1 MYNINRF
8 CNISA
13 KSYERGAV
21 MLLEFRFKN
30 FKTFQEETLFSM
42 TPAQKIKDIEYS
54 VLKTKIGKKEYK
66 GLSSAVIYGPNAS
79 GKTNI
84 ISALEVF
91 KSIVLK
97 GNIKNG
103 DYVFASANET
113 IRKLELIPNLSLN
126 TPTPVEF
133 EIKFI
138 ENGLLYQYG
147 IEVNLGVFL
156 DADYNRKILSETLS
170 VNEKMIFTRSSSLEI
185 GDISKISDMLI
196 AAFDENASKNMAQSN
211 LNDEELFLTGLFKSL
226 YSSQIAN
233 NIVDWFRDKCRVL
246 LRANLI
252 ASEPYVESAE
262 NNQAFMDIT
271 LNRAIKHF
279 GIHGNN
285 IAYVKSNDNNEMSP
299 YSILP
304 NGKAI
309 PVDVFESY
317 GTERFLNIFPVVIE
331 TLQTGATLIVDEFD
345 ASLHPMALMSIVGA
359 FHNDEINRKGA
370 QLIFNTHNP
379 IFLNKN
385 LFRRDE
391 IKFVDRD
398 DNTGIS
404 NHYSLSDFGTS
415 GPNGVRNTEDY
426 MKNYFINRYGSIR
439 NIDFSDILE
448 ERMESVMN
456 EES

>member
-1 MYNINRF
+1 
-8 CNISA
+8 
-13 KSYERGAV
+13 
-21 MLLEFRFKN
+21 MLLEFKFKN
-30 FKTFQEETLFSM
+30 FKTFQKETVFSM
-42 TPAQKIKDIEYS
+42 TPANKIKDIEYS

-84 ISALEVF
+84 ISALEIF
-91 KSIVLK
+91 KSIILK

-103 DYVFASANET
+103 DYAFTSPNEAVK
-113 IRKLELIPNLSLN
+113 KLELIPNLSLDK
-126 TPTPVEF
+126 PQPVEL

-138 ENGLLYQYG
+138 TGGIVYQYG
-147 IEVNLGVFL
+147 IRLDLGTFL
-156 DADYNRKILSETLS
+156 DLKYTRKILGETLFI
-170 VNEKMIFTRSSSLEI
+170 NEKMVFKRDSSLKI
-185 GDISKISDMLI
+185 GDINVISDMLI
-196 AAFDENASKNMAQSN
+196 AAFDKNASENMAQNN

-226 YSSQIAN
+226 YSAQIAN
-233 NIVDWFRDKCRVL
+233 NITEWFKNKCKVL
-246 LRANLI
+246 LRANLMTI
-252 ASEPYVESAE
+252 EPYIEKAE
-262 NNQAFMDIT
+262 KNQAFMDKT
-271 LNRAIKHF
+271 LNQAIKLF

-299 YSILP
+299 YSILS

-309 PVDVFESY
+309 PVEIFESY
-317 GTERFLNIFPVVIE
+317 GTERFLNIFPIIIE

-359 FHNDEINRKGA
+359 FHNDEINKKGA

-404 NHYSLSDFGTS
+404 THYSLSDFGTS

-448 ERMESVMN
+448 ERMESVSN

>member
-1 MYNINRF
+1 
-8 CNISA
+8 
-13 KSYERGAV
+13 
-21 MLLEFRFKN
+21 MLLEFKFSN
-30 FKTFQEETLFSM
+30 FKTFQKETLFSM

-54 VLKTKIGKKEYK
+54 VLKTKTDKKEYK
-66 GLSSAVIYGPNAS
+66 GLPSAVIYGPNAS

-97 GNIKNG
+97 GNIQNG
-103 DYVFASANET
+103 DYIFASTNEA
-113 IRKLELIPNLSLN
+113 IRKLELIPNLSLK
-126 TPTPVEF
+126 TPKPVEF
-133 EIKFI
+133 EVKFI
-138 ENGLLYQYG
+138 ENGMLYQYG
-147 IEVNLGVFL
+147 IKVDLGVFL
-156 DADYNRKILSETLS
+156 DGSYNRKILEETLLI
-170 VNEKMIFTRSSSLEI
+170 NEKMIFTRASSLEI
-185 GDISKISDMLI
+185 GDLNDISDILI
-196 AAFDENASKNMAQSN
+196 AAFDKKASKNMAQSN

-226 YSSQIAN
+226 YSAQIAN
-233 NIVDWFRDKCRVL
+233 NITDWFRDKCKVI
-246 LRANLI
+246 LRANFMMI
-252 ASEPYVESAE
+252 SPDGGSIKTNHTFI
-262 NNQAFMDIT
+262 NNTFQ
-271 LNRAIKHF
+271 RAIKHF
-279 GIHGNN
+279 GIHGNE
-285 IAYVKSNDNNEMSP
+285 IVYMKSKENGEMVP

-304 NGKAI
+304 DGKAI
-309 PVDVFESY
+309 PVDIFESY
-317 GTERFLNIFPVVIE
+317 GTERFLSIFPLIVQ
-331 TLQTGATLIVDEFD
+331 TLQTGSTLIVDEFD

-359 FHNDEINRKGA
+359 FHNDEINKKGA

-448 ERMESVMN
+448 ERMESVVN
-456 EES
+456 EEG

>member
-1 MYNINRF
+1 MD
-8 CNISA
+8 
-13 KSYERGAV
+13 KP
-21 MLLEFRFKN
+21 
-30 FKTFQEETLFSM
+30 Q
-42 TPAQKIKDIEYS
+42 
-54 VLKTKIGKKEYK
+54 
-66 GLSSAVIYGPNAS
+66 
-79 GKTNI
+79 
-84 ISALEVF
+84 
-91 KSIVLK
+91 
-97 GNIKNG
+97 
-103 DYVFASANET
+103 
-113 IRKLELIPNLSLN
+113 
-126 TPTPVEF
+126 PVEF

-138 ENGLLYQYG
+138 TGGIVYQYG
-147 IEVNLGVFL
+147 IQIDLGTFL
-156 DADYNRKILSETLS
+156 DSNYNRKILSETLLI
-170 VNEKMIFTRSSSLEI
+170 NEKMIFKRDSSLKI
-185 GDISKISDMLI
+185 GDINVISDMLI
-196 AAFDENASKNMAQSN
+196 AAFDKNASENMAQNN

-226 YSSQIAN
+226 YSSQIVN
-233 NIVDWFRDKCRVL
+233 SITEWFKNKCKVF
-246 LRANLI
+246 LRANLMTI
-252 ASEPYVESAE
+252 EPHIEKAE
-262 NNQAFMDIT
+262 KNQAFMDKT
-271 LNRAIKHF
+271 LNQAIKLF

-299 YSILP
+299 YSILS

-309 PVDVFESY
+309 PVEIFESC
-317 GTERFLNIFPVVIE
+317 GTERFLNIFPIIIE

-359 FHNDEINRKGA
+359 FHNDEINKKGA

-385 LFRRDE
+385 IFRRDE

-415 GPNGVRNTEDY
+415 GPNAVRNTEDY

-448 ERMESVMN
+448 ERMESVTN

>member
-1 MYNINRF
+1 
-8 CNISA
+8 
-13 KSYERGAV
+13 
-21 MLLEFRFKN
+21 MLLDFRFKN

-42 TPAQKIKDIEYS
+42 TPAPKIKDIEYS
-54 VLKTKIGKKEYK
+54 VLKTKIEKKEYK
-66 GLSSAVIYGPNAS
+66 ALSSAVIYGPNAS

-103 DYVFASANET
+103 DYVFASANEA
-113 IRKLELIPNLSLN
+113 IRSLELIPNLSL
-126 TPTPVEF
+126 TEPIPVEF
-133 EIKFI
+133 DIKFI
-138 ENGLLYQYG
+138 ENGVLYQYG
-147 IEVNLGVFL
+147 IKIDLGVFL
-156 DADYNRKILSETLS
+156 DDAYNRKILGETLF
-170 VNEKMIFTRSSSLEI
+170 VNEKLIFTRSSTLEI
-185 GDISKISDMLI
+185 GDINDISDMLI
-196 AAFDENASKNMAQSN
+196 TAFDKKASKKMAQNN
-211 LNDEELFLTGLFKSL
+211 LNSQELFLTGMFKSL
-226 YSSQIAN
+226 YSSQIVN
-233 NIVDWFRDKCRVL
+233 HITDWFKDKCKVF
-246 LRANLI
+246 LRSNFMMI
-252 ASEPYVESAE
+252 SPIAE
-262 NNQAFMDIT
+262 NIKTNHAFIDNT
-271 LNRAIKHF
+271 FQRAIKHF
-279 GIHGNN
+279 GIHGNE
-285 IAYVKSNDNNEMSP
+285 IVYMKSKESNEMTP
-299 YSILP
+299 YSVLS
-304 NGKAI
+304 NEKAV
-309 PVDVFESY
+309 PVDIFESY
-317 GTERFLNIFPVVIE
+317 GTERFLNIFPLILQ

-359 FHNDEINRKGA
+359 FHNDEINKKGA

-398 DNTGIS
+398 DRTGIS

-439 NIDFSDILE
+439 NIDFSDILK

>member
-1 MYNINRF
+1 
-8 CNISA
+8 
-13 KSYERGAV
+13 
-21 MLLEFRFKN
+21 MLLEFKFKN
-30 FKTFQEETLFSM
+30 FKTFQKETLFSM
-42 TPAQKIKDIEYS
+42 TPANKIKDIEYS

-66 GLSSAVIYGPNAS
+66 VLSSAVIYGPNAS

-91 KSIVLK
+91 KSIILK

-103 DYVFASANET
+103 DYAFTSPNEAVK
-113 IRKLELIPNLSLN
+113 KLELIPNLSLDK
-126 TPTPVEF
+126 PQPVEF

-138 ENGLLYQYG
+138 TGGIVYQYG
-147 IEVNLGVFL
+147 IQIDLGTFL
-156 DADYNRKILSETLS
+156 DSNYNRKILSETLLI
-170 VNEKMIFTRSSSLEI
+170 NEKMIFKRDSSLKI
-185 GDISKISDMLI
+185 GDINVISDMLI
-196 AAFDENASKNMAQSN
+196 AAFDKNASENMAQNN
-211 LNDEELFLTGLFKSL
+211 LNECKVF
-226 YSSQIAN
+226 
-233 NIVDWFRDKCRVL
+233 
-246 LRANLI
+246 LRANLMTI
-252 ASEPYVESAE
+252 EPHIEKAE
-262 NNQAFMDIT
+262 KNQAFMDKT
-271 LNRAIKHF
+271 LNQAIKLF

-299 YSILP
+299 YSILS

-309 PVDVFESY
+309 PVEIFESC
-317 GTERFLNIFPVVIE
+317 GTERFLNIFPIIIE

-359 FHNDEINRKGA
+359 FHNDEINKKGA

-385 LFRRDE
+385 IFRRDE

-415 GPNGVRNTEDY
+415 GPNAVRNTEDY

-448 ERMESVMN
+448 ERMESVTN

>member
-1 MYNINRF
+1 
-8 CNISA
+8 
-13 KSYERGAV
+13 
-21 MLLEFRFKN
+21 MLLDFKFKN

-54 VLKTKIGKKEYK
+54 VLKAKIGKKEYK

-103 DYVFASANET
+103 DYVFASANEA
-113 IRKLELIPNLSLN
+113 IKKLELIPNLSLN
-126 TPTPVEF
+126 TPKPVEF
-133 EIKFI
+133 EIRFI
-138 ENGLLYQYG
+138 ENGVLYQYG
-147 IEVNLGVFL
+147 IKVDLGVFL
-156 DADYNRKILSETLS
+156 DGNYNRKILSETLS

-185 GDISKISDMLI
+185 GDVNDISDMLI
-196 AAFDENASKNMAQSN
+196 AAFDKKASENMAQSN
-211 LNDEELFLTGLFKSL
+211 LNDEELFLTGMFKSL
-226 YSSQIAN
+226 YSAQIVN
-233 NIVDWFRDKCRVL
+233 NITDWFRDKCKVF
-246 LRANLI
+246 LRANLMMI
-252 ASEPYVESAE
+252 SPSAE
-262 NNQAFMDIT
+262 NVKTNHAFIDNT
-271 LNRAIKHF
+271 FQKAIKHF
-279 GIHGNN
+279 GIHGNEIVYMKSKESN
-285 IAYVKSNDNNEMSP
+285 EMTPYSVLSND
-299 YSILP
+299 
-304 NGKAI
+304 KAV
-309 PVDVFESY
+309 PVDIFESY
-317 GTERFLNIFPVVIE
+317 GTERFLNIFPLIVQ

-359 FHNDEINRKGA
+359 FHNDEINKKGA

-456 EES
+456 EKS

>member
-1 MYNINRF
+1 
-8 CNISA
+8 
-13 KSYERGAV
+13 
-21 MLLEFRFKN
+21 MLLEFKFKN
-30 FKTFQEETLFSM
+30 FKTFQKETLFSM
-42 TPAQKIKDIEYS
+42 TPANKIKDIEYS

-66 GLSSAVIYGPNAS
+66 VLSSAVIYGPNAS

-91 KSIVLK
+91 KSIILK

-103 DYVFASANET
+103 DYAFTSPNEAVK
-113 IRKLELIPNLSLN
+113 KLELIPNLSLDKSQ
-126 TPTPVEF
+126 PVEF

-138 ENGLLYQYG
+138 TGGIVYQYG
-147 IEVNLGVFL
+147 IQIDLGTFL
-156 DADYNRKILSETLS
+156 DSNYNRKILSETLLI
-170 VNEKMIFTRSSSLEI
+170 NEKMIFKRDSSLKI
-185 GDISKISDMLI
+185 GDINVISDMLI
-196 AAFDENASKNMAQSN
+196 AAFDKNASENMAQNN

-226 YSSQIAN
+226 YSSQIVN
-233 NIVDWFRDKCRVL
+233 SITEWFKNKCKVF
-246 LRANLI
+246 LRANLMTI
-252 ASEPYVESAE
+252 EPHIEKAE
-262 NNQAFMDIT
+262 KNQAFMDKT
-271 LNRAIKHF
+271 LNQAIKLF

-299 YSILP
+299 YSILS

-309 PVDVFESY
+309 PVEIFESC
-317 GTERFLNIFPVVIE
+317 GTERFLNIFPIIIE

-359 FHNDEINRKGA
+359 FHNDEINKKGA

-385 LFRRDE
+385 IFRRDE

-415 GPNGVRNTEDY
+415 GPNAVRNTEDY

-448 ERMESVMN
+448 ERMESVTN

>member
-1 MYNINRF
+1 
-8 CNISA
+8 
-13 KSYERGAV
+13 
-21 MLLEFRFKN
+21 MLLEFKFKN
-30 FKTFQEETLFSM
+30 FKTFQKETLFSM
-42 TPAQKIKDIEYS
+42 TPANKIKDIEYS

-66 GLSSAVIYGPNAS
+66 VLSSAVIYGPNAS

-91 KSIVLK
+91 KSIILK

-103 DYVFASANET
+103 DYAFTSPNEAVK
-113 IRKLELIPNLSLN
+113 KLELIPNLSLDI
-126 TPTPVEF
+126 PQPVEF

-138 ENGLLYQYG
+138 TGGIVYQYG
-147 IEVNLGVFL
+147 IQIDLGTFL
-156 DADYNRKILSETLS
+156 DSNYNRKILSETLLI
-170 VNEKMIFTRSSSLEI
+170 NEKMIFKRDSSLKI
-185 GDISKISDMLI
+185 GDINVISDMLI
-196 AAFDENASKNMAQSN
+196 AAFDKNASENMAQNN

-226 YSSQIAN
+226 YSSQIVN
-233 NIVDWFRDKCRVL
+233 SITEWFKNKCKVF
-246 LRANLI
+246 LRANLMTI
-252 ASEPYVESAE
+252 EPHIEKAE
-262 NNQAFMDIT
+262 KNQAFMDKT
-271 LNRAIKHF
+271 LNQAIKLF

-299 YSILP
+299 YSILS

-309 PVDVFESY
+309 PVEIFESC
-317 GTERFLNIFPVVIE
+317 GTERFLNIFPIIIE

-359 FHNDEINRKGA
+359 FHNDEINKKGA

-385 LFRRDE
+385 IFRRDE

-415 GPNGVRNTEDY
+415 GPNAVRNTEDY

-448 ERMESVMN
+448 ERMESVTN

>member
-1 MYNINRF
+1 
-8 CNISA
+8 
-13 KSYERGAV
+13 
-21 MLLEFRFKN
+21 
-30 FKTFQEETLFSM
+30 M
-42 TPAQKIKDIEYS
+42 TPANKIKDIEYS

-66 GLSSAVIYGPNAS
+66 VLSSAVIYGPNAS

-91 KSIVLK
+91 KSIILK

-103 DYVFASANET
+103 DYAFTSPNEAVK
-113 IRKLELIPNLSLN
+113 KLELIPNLSLDK
-126 TPTPVEF
+126 PQPVEF

-138 ENGLLYQYG
+138 TGGIVYQYG
-147 IEVNLGVFL
+147 IQIDLGIFL
-156 DADYNRKILSETLS
+156 DSNYNRKILSETLLI
-170 VNEKMIFTRSSSLEI
+170 NEKMIFKRDSSLKI
-185 GDISKISDMLI
+185 GDINVISDMLI
-196 AAFDENASKNMAQSN
+196 AAFDKNASENMAKN
-211 LNDEELFLTGLFKSL
+211 
-226 YSSQIAN
+226 
-233 NIVDWFRDKCRVL
+233 KCKVF
-246 LRANLI
+246 LRANLMTI
-252 ASEPYVESAE
+252 EPHIEKAE
-262 NNQAFMDIT
+262 KNQAFMDKT
-271 LNRAIKHF
+271 LNQAIKLF

-299 YSILP
+299 YSILS

-309 PVDVFESY
+309 PVEIFESY
-317 GTERFLNIFPVVIE
+317 GTERFLNIFPIIIE

-359 FHNDEINRKGA
+359 FHNDEINKKGA

-385 LFRRDE
+385 IFRRDE

-415 GPNGVRNTEDY
+415 GPNAVRNTEDY

-448 ERMESVMN
+448 ERMESVTN

>member
-1 MYNINRF
+1 
-8 CNISA
+8 
-13 KSYERGAV
+13 
-21 MLLEFRFKN
+21 MLLDFKFKN

-103 DYVFASANET
+103 DYVFASANEA

-126 TPTPVEF
+126 TPSPVEF

-138 ENGLLYQYG
+138 DNGVLYQYG
-147 IEVNLGVFL
+147 IKVDLGVFL
-156 DADYNRKILSETLS
+156 DGEYNRKILNETLS

-185 GDISKISDMLI
+185 GDVNDISDMLI
-196 AAFDENASKNMAQSN
+196 AAFDKKASENMAQSN
-211 LNDEELFLTGLFKSL
+211 LNDEELFLTGMFKSL
-226 YSSQIAN
+226 YSSQIVN
-233 NIVDWFRDKCRVL
+233 NITDWFRDKCKVF
-246 LRANLI
+246 LRANFMMI
-252 ASEPYVESAE
+252 SPSAE
-262 NNQAFMDIT
+262 NVKTNHAFIDNT
-271 LNRAIKHF
+271 FQRAIKHF
-279 GIHGNN
+279 GIHGNE
-285 IAYVKSNDNNEMSP
+285 IVYMKSKESNDMTP
-299 YSILP
+299 YSILSDD
-304 NGKAI
+304 KAV
-309 PVDVFESY
+309 PVDIFESY
-317 GTERFLNIFPVVIE
+317 GTERFLNIFPLIVQ
-331 TLQTGATLIVDEFD
+331 TLQTGSTLIVDEFD

-359 FHNDEINRKGA
+359 FHNDEINKKGA

-448 ERMESVMN
+448 ERMGSVMN

>member
-1 MYNINRF
+1 
-8 CNISA
+8 
-13 KSYERGAV
+13 
-21 MLLEFRFKN
+21 MLLEFKFKN
-30 FKTFQEETLFSM
+30 FKTFQKETVFSM
-42 TPAQKIKDIEYS
+42 TPANKIKDIEYS

-84 ISALEVF
+84 ISALEIF
-91 KSIVLK
+91 KSIILK

-103 DYVFASANET
+103 DYAFTSPNEAVK
-113 IRKLELIPNLSLN
+113 KLELIPNLSLDK
-126 TPTPVEF
+126 PQPVEL

-138 ENGLLYQYG
+138 TGGIVYQYG
-147 IEVNLGVFL
+147 IRLDLGTFL
-156 DADYNRKILSETLS
+156 DLKYSRKILGETLFI
-170 VNEKMIFTRSSSLEI
+170 NEKMVFKRDSSLKI
-185 GDISKISDMLI
+185 GDINVISDMLI
-196 AAFDENASKNMAQSN
+196 AAFDKNASENMAQNN

-226 YSSQIAN
+226 YSAQIAN
-233 NIVDWFRDKCRVL
+233 NITEWFKNKCKVFL
-246 LRANLI
+246 KANLMTT
-252 ASEPYVESAE
+252 EPYIEKAE
-262 NNQAFMDIT
+262 KNQAFMDKT
-271 LNRAIKHF
+271 LNQAIKLF

-299 YSILP
+299 YSILS

-309 PVDVFESY
+309 PVEIFESY
-317 GTERFLNIFPVVIE
+317 GTERFLNIFPIIIE

-359 FHNDEINRKGA
+359 FHNDEINKKSA

-404 NHYSLSDFGTS
+404 THYSLSDFGTS

-448 ERMESVMN
+448 ERMESVTN

>member
-1 MYNINRF
+1 
-8 CNISA
+8 
-13 KSYERGAV
+13 
-21 MLLEFRFKN
+21 MLLDFRFKN
-30 FKTFQEETLFSM
+30 FKTFQKDTLFSM

-91 KSIVLK
+91 KSIILK

-103 DYVFASANET
+103 DYVFASANEA
-113 IRKLELIPNLSLN
+113 IKKLELIPNLSL
-126 TPTPVEF
+126 TVPQPVEF

-138 ENGLLYQYG
+138 EKEILYQYG
-147 IEVNLGVFL
+147 IKVDLGAFL
-156 DADYNRKILSETLS
+156 DGDYSRKILSETLS
-170 VNEKMIFTRSSSLEI
+170 INEKMIFTRASSLEI
-185 GDISKISDMLI
+185 GDVNAISDVLI
-196 AAFDENASKNMAQSN
+196 SAFDKKASEKMAQSN

-226 YSSQIAN
+226 YSAQIVN
-233 NIVDWFRDKCRVL
+233 NITNWFRDKCKVF
-246 LRANLI
+246 LRTNFMKI
-252 ASEPYVESAE
+252 SPDVESVKT
-262 NNQAFMDIT
+262 NHAFIDNT
-271 LNRAIKHF
+271 FQRAIKHF
-279 GIHGNN
+279 GIHGNE
-285 IAYVKSNDNNEMSP
+285 IMYMKSKESNEMTP

-304 NGKAI
+304 DDKAV
-309 PVDVFESY
+309 PVDIFESY
-317 GTERFLNIFPVVIE
+317 GTERFLNIFPLIVQ

-359 FHNDEINRKGA
+359 FHNDEINKKGA

-404 NHYSLSDFGTS
+404 NHYSLSGFGTS

-426 MKNYFINRYGSIR
+426 MKNYFISRYGSIR

-456 EES
+456 EEG

>member
-1 MYNINRF
+1 
-8 CNISA
+8 
-13 KSYERGAV
+13 
-21 MLLEFRFKN
+21 MLLEFKFKN
-30 FKTFQEETLFSM
+30 FKSFREATVFSM

-54 VLKTKIGKKEYK
+54 ILKTKIGKKEYK

-84 ISALEVF
+84 ISAIEVF
-91 KSIVLK
+91 KSIVLR

-103 DYVFASANET
+103 DYVFASTNEA
-113 IRKLELIPNLSLN
+113 IRKLELIPNLSLE
-126 TPTPVEF
+126 THQPVEF

-138 ENGLLYQYG
+138 ENSVLYQYG
-147 IEVNLGVFL
+147 IKIDLGAFL
-156 DADYNRKILSETLS
+156 DGDYNRKILNETLF
-170 VNEKMIFTRSSSLEI
+170 VNEKMIFTRDSSLKI
-185 GDISKISDMLI
+185 GNIDDISDMII
-196 AAFDENASKNMAQSN
+196 AAFDKKASKNMAQNN
-211 LNDEELFLTGLFKSL
+211 LNDKELFLTGLFKSL

-233 NIVDWFRDKCRVL
+233 NIINWFQDKCNVISK
-246 LRANLI
+246 ANFI
-252 ASEPYVESAE
+252 TVSPNAD
-262 NNQAFMDIT
+262 NIKTNHAFVNDSFQK
-271 LNRAIKHF
+271 AIKHF
-279 GIHGNN
+279 GIHGNE
-285 IAYVKSNDNNEMSP
+285 IVYMKSKEGSEMTP
-299 YSILP
+299 YSVLSD
-304 NGKAI
+304 GKAI
-309 PVDVFESY
+309 PVNIFESY
-317 GTERFLNIFPVVIE
+317 GTERFLNIFPLIIQ
-331 TLQTGATLIVDEFD
+331 TLQIGATLIVDEFD

-359 FHNDEINRKGA
+359 FHNDEINKKGA

-404 NHYSLSDFGTS
+404 HHYSLSDFGTS

-439 NIDFSDILE
+439 NIDFSDILK
-448 ERMESVMN
+448 ERMENVNN

>member
-1 MYNINRF
+1 
-8 CNISA
+8 
-13 KSYERGAV
+13 
-21 MLLEFRFKN
+21 MLLDFRFKN

-54 VLKTKIGKKEYK
+54 ILKTKIGKKEYK

-103 DYVFASANET
+103 DYVFASANEA

-133 EIKFI
+133 DIKFI
-138 ENGLLYQYG
+138 ENGVLYQYG
-147 IEVNLGVFL
+147 IKVDLGVFL
-156 DADYNRKILSETLS
+156 DGDYNRKILSETLS
-170 VNEKMIFTRSSSLEI
+170 VNEKMIFKRSSSLEI
-185 GDISKISDMLI
+185 GDVNDISDMLI
-196 AAFDENASKNMAQSN
+196 AAFDKKASENMAQSN
-211 LNDEELFLTGLFKSL
+211 LNDEELFLTGMFKSL
-226 YSSQIAN
+226 YSAQIVN
-233 NIVDWFRDKCRVL
+233 NITGWFRDKCKVF
-246 LRANLI
+246 LRANFMMI
-252 ASEPYVESAE
+252 SPSAE
-262 NNQAFMDIT
+262 NVKTNHAFIDNT
-271 LNRAIKHF
+271 FQRAIKHF
-279 GIHGNN
+279 GIHGNE
-285 IAYVKSNDNNEMSP
+285 IVYMKSKESNEMTP
-299 YSILP
+299 YSVLSDD
-304 NGKAI
+304 KAV
-309 PVDVFESY
+309 PVDIFESY
-317 GTERFLNIFPVVIE
+317 GTERFLNIFPLIVQ

-359 FHNDEINRKGA
+359 FHNDEINKKGA

>member
-1 MYNINRF
+1 
-8 CNISA
+8 
-13 KSYERGAV
+13 
-21 MLLEFRFKN
+21 MLLEFKFKN
-30 FKTFQEETLFSM
+30 FKTFQKETLFSM
-42 TPAQKIKDIEYS
+42 TPANKIKDIEYS

-84 ISALEVF
+84 ISALEIF
-91 KSIVLK
+91 KSIILK

-103 DYVFASANET
+103 DYAFTSPNEAVK
-113 IRKLELIPNLSLN
+113 KLELIPNLSLDK
-126 TPTPVEF
+126 PQPVEL

-138 ENGLLYQYG
+138 TGGIVYQYG
-147 IEVNLGVFL
+147 IRLDLGTFL
-156 DADYNRKILSETLS
+156 DLKYTRKILGETLF
-170 VNEKMIFTRSSSLEI
+170 VNEKMVFKRDSSLKI
-185 GDISKISDMLI
+185 GDINVISDMLI
-196 AAFDENASKNMAQSN
+196 AAFDKNASENMAQNN

-226 YSSQIAN
+226 YSAQIAN
-233 NIVDWFRDKCRVL
+233 NITEWFKNKCKVF
-246 LRANLI
+246 LRANLMTI
-252 ASEPYVESAE
+252 EPYIEKAE
-262 NNQAFMDIT
+262 KNQAFMDKT
-271 LNRAIKHF
+271 LNQAIKLF

-299 YSILP
+299 YSILS

-309 PVDVFESY
+309 PVEIFESY
-317 GTERFLNIFPVVIE
+317 GTERFLNIFPIIIE

-345 ASLHPMALMSIVGA
+345 ASLHPMALMSIIGA
-359 FHNDEINRKGA
+359 FHNDEINKKGA

-398 DNTGIS
+398 DNPGIS
-404 NHYSLSDFGTS
+404 THYSLSDFGTS

-448 ERMESVMN
+448 ERMESVTN

>member
-1 MYNINRF
+1 MD
-8 CNISA
+8 
-13 KSYERGAV
+13 KP
-21 MLLEFRFKN
+21 
-30 FKTFQEETLFSM
+30 Q
-42 TPAQKIKDIEYS
+42 
-54 VLKTKIGKKEYK
+54 
-66 GLSSAVIYGPNAS
+66 
-79 GKTNI
+79 
-84 ISALEVF
+84 
-91 KSIVLK
+91 
-97 GNIKNG
+97 
-103 DYVFASANET
+103 
-113 IRKLELIPNLSLN
+113 
-126 TPTPVEF
+126 PVEF

-138 ENGLLYQYG
+138 TGGIVYQYG
-147 IEVNLGVFL
+147 IQIDLGTFL
-156 DADYNRKILSETLS
+156 DSNYNRKILSETLL
-170 VNEKMIFTRSSSLEI
+170 VNEKMIFKRDSSLKI
-185 GDISKISDMLI
+185 GDINVISDMLI
-196 AAFDENASKNMAQSN
+196 AAFDKNASENMAQNN

-226 YSSQIAN
+226 YSSQIVN
-233 NIVDWFRDKCRVL
+233 SITEWFKNKCKVF
-246 LRANLI
+246 LRANLMTI
-252 ASEPYVESAE
+252 EPHIEKAE
-262 NNQAFMDIT
+262 KNQAFIDKT
-271 LNRAIKHF
+271 LNQAIKLF

-299 YSILP
+299 YSILS

-309 PVDVFESY
+309 PVEIFESY
-317 GTERFLNIFPVVIE
+317 GTERFLNIFPIIIE

-359 FHNDEINRKGA
+359 FHNDEINKKGA

-385 LFRRDE
+385 IFRRDE

-415 GPNGVRNTEDY
+415 GPNAVRNTEDY

-448 ERMESVMN
+448 ERMESVTN